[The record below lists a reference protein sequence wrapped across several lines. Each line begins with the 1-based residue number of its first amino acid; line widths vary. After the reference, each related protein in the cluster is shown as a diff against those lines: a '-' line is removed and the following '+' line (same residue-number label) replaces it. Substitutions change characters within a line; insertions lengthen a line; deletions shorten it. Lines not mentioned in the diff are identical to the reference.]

1 MKKLLLIL
9 LLVLTL
15 SLPTGSFA
23 ESIDISGLSM
33 EELMDLGERVSSE
46 LWKKGQFLKTE
57 FYEGRYEAGLDIEPG
72 CYLIEYT
79 SEEQRISCSI
89 KLSIKDERLPILER
103 LYPGESYFL
112 RLKQGDVF
120 ELSSNNWIEHK
131 FTIQPV
137 WPIWDILHP

>member
-15 SLPTGSFA
+15 SLPTESFA

-72 CYLIEYT
+72 CYLIEYIA
-79 SEEQRISCSI
+79 EDGFALRI
-89 KLSIKDERLPILER
+89 RLHDSSGKILALDF
-103 LYPGESYFL
+103 LYPGEIYFV
-112 RLKQGDVF
+112 RLKAGDVL
-120 ELSSNNWIEHK
+120 ELTCSNTLEHK